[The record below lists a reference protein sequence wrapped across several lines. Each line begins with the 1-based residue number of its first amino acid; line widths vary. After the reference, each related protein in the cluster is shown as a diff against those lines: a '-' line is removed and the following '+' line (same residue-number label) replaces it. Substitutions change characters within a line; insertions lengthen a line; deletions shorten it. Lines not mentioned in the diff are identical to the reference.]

1 MLNQEEVPALRR
13 LVGRSAAL
21 SRIRE
26 TVKTAAVFPST
37 VLVHGESGT
46 GKELVARAI
55 HELSPRAAGPFVTVD
70 CTVLTETLFESLL
83 FGHEKGAFSG
93 AIASTQGLIRAAD
106 GGTVFLDELGEL
118 PPPEQAKMLRLLQER
133 TVTPVGCTRPVPVN
147 IRVVAATHRDLQ
159 AMTRGGRFRLDLLYR
174 LDVIRITMPALREC
188 AEDIPLIAT
197 SLLED
202 FAETLGVRR
211 TFSSRALDAL
221 LLCPWPGN
229 VRQLATCIE
238 RAAVLCPGDV
248 IEPEHLGLDGV
259 EATAGELSLLER
271 STAEAVKFAL
281 SVTGGNRSAAARRL
295 GIDRR
300 QLYRMMDRL
309 QLHEQMQ
316 QTS

>member
-1 MLNQEEVPALRR
+1 MSNQFEAPAFRR

-21 SRIRE
+21 ARIRE
-26 TVKTAAVFPST
+26 TVQTAAAFPST
-37 VLVHGESGT
+37 VLIHGESGT

-55 HELSPRAAGPFVTVD
+55 HEFSPRAAGPFVTVD

-133 TVTPVGCTRPVPVN
+133 TVTPVGSTKPIPVN
-147 IRVVAATHRDLQ
+147 IRVVAATHRNLQ
-159 AMTRGGRFRLDLLYR
+159 AMTREGRFRLDLLYR
-174 LDVIRITMPALREC
+174 LDVIRITTPALREC
-188 AEDIPLIAT
+188 AEDIPLIAN

-202 FAETLGVRR
+202 FASTLGVQRK
-211 TFSSRALDAL
+211 FSSRALDAM

-238 RAAVLCPGDV
+238 RAAVLCPGDF
-248 IEPEHLGLDGV
+248 IEPEHLGLDG
-259 EATAGELSLLER
+259 ADTSRGERSLLER

-281 SVTGGNRSAAARRL
+281 SVSGGNRSAAARRL

-309 QLHEQMQ
+309 ELQEHAQ
-316 QTS
+316 QVS